1 MAQQTT
7 VRFIDDLD
15 GSEASGTVEFGLE
28 GRSYEIDLS
37 DENAKKLR
45 EALASFV
52 DAARKSSGRSSGRGR
67 GRSQSQPA
75 AAEKP
80 RASSREE
87 TAAIREWAR
96 ANGHKVSDR
105 GRISKSVIEAYQAA
119 S

>member
-28 GRSYEIDLS
+28 GKNYEIDLS
-37 DENAKKLR
+37 NENAKKLR
-45 EALASFV
+45 EALEAFV
-52 DAARKSSGRSSGRGR
+52 DAGRKTGGRSSTRGR
-67 GRSQSQPA
+67 GRAQSQPA

-80 RASSREE
+80 SGSSRED

-96 ANGHKVSDR
+96 ANGHQVSDR
-105 GRISKSVIEAYQAA
+105 GRISKSVMEAYKAA
-119 S
+119 N

>member
-28 GRSYEIDLS
+28 GKNYEIDLS
-37 DENAKKLR
+37 DTNAKKLR
-45 EALASFV
+45 EALAPFV
-52 DAARKSSGRSSGRGR
+52 DAGRKSGGSSRRGR
-67 GRSQSQPA
+67 GRAQSQPA

-80 RASSREE
+80 SGSSRED

-96 ANGHKVSDR
+96 ANGHQVSDR
-105 GRISKSVIEAYQAA
+105 GRISKSVMEAYRAG